1 MVPESIVID
10 GTRMQEGGRRNER
23 FLVIVD
29 QRRVLLQAVGFRIF
43 AILGIQRFLGENDG
57 WVQSST
63 LYRPAEIVSR
73 YIYRMKG
80 NIYNAVPRLQ
90 SWRVVENDRQGQYRL
105 IAKPGTI
112 FIEPVG
118 IRQFG
123 DYELGQM
130 MDKLVAIAKEQP
142 SYR

>member
-1 MVPESIVID
+1 
-10 GTRMQEGGRRNER
+10 MQIGGRRNER

-29 QRRVLLQAVGFRIF
+29 QRRVLLQAVCFRFF
-43 AILGIQRFLGENDG
+43 AILGIQCFLGEDDG
-57 WVQSST
+57 WVHAST
-63 LYRPAEIVSR
+63 LYRPSEIVAR

-90 SWRVVENDRQGQYRL
+90 SWQVVENDRQGQYRL

-123 DYELGQM
+123 DHDLGQM
-130 MDKLVAIAKEQP
+130 VDKLVAIAKEQP